1 MDETDLALLREEIDS
16 IDMEIVSLLE
26 SRLLISA
33 EIGKFKKNNSR
44 DFFDQ
49 ERHDQIME
57 KLALLKTNYPIE
69 DLKAVFSIILK
80 SINKLQ
86 LSIYSIS
93 YLYQVSN
100 SLVFLSFI
108 CNKPVIP
115 GITFSLL
122 IYFDSN
128 N

>member
-33 EIGKFKKNNSR
+33 EIGKFKKSISR

-49 ERHDQIME
+49 ERHDQIMK

-80 SINKLQ
+80 T
-86 LSIYSIS
+86 
-93 YLYQVSN
+93 
-100 SLVFLSFI
+100 SL
-108 CNKPVIP
+108 KHQEK
-115 GITFSLL
+115 
-122 IYFDSN
+122 
-128 N
+128 

>member
-57 KLALLKTNYPIE
+57 
-69 DLKAVFSIILK
+69 
-80 SINKLQ
+80 
-86 LSIYSIS
+86 
-93 YLYQVSN
+93 
-100 SLVFLSFI
+100 
-108 CNKPVIP
+108 
-115 GITFSLL
+115 
-122 IYFDSN
+122 
-128 N
+128 

>member
-33 EIGKFKKNNSR
+33 EIGKFKKNHSR

-80 SINKLQ
+80 T
-86 LSIYSIS
+86 
-93 YLYQVSN
+93 
-100 SLVFLSFI
+100 SL
-108 CNKPVIP
+108 KHQEK
-115 GITFSLL
+115 
-122 IYFDSN
+122 
-128 N
+128 